1 MFSKCKITKKNKVKS
16 VKIVKMRQ
24 QIGKQKNCVVTFFSK
39 KGDTYE
45 RK

>member
-1 MFSKCKITKKNKVKS
+1 MQNNQKEQGKECKNCKNAPTNWKT
-16 VKIVKMRQ
+16 
-24 QIGKQKNCVVTFFSK
+24 KNCVVTFFSK